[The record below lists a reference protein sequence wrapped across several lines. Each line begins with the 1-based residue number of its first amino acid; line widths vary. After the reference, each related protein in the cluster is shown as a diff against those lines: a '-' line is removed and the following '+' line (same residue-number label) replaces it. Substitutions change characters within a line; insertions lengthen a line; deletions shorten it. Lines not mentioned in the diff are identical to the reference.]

1 MWWSWGFHNST
12 CVNIVNSLKAVYLGD
27 VYDRKQKIA
36 VYLFSVNNIAAVD
49 TIFGRIQRRLL
60 PGMKQRL

>member
-12 CVNIVNSLKAVYLGD
+12 CESIVNSLKAVYLGD

-36 VYLFSVNNIAAVD
+36 VYLFSVNNIATVD